1 MRLIVYI
8 DVLIFTNII
17 INYCIL
23 SVTQKFLHIITNE
36 ARLISG
42 AVIGSLFSLT
52 AFFDKLN
59 PMLSILLK
67 LTCAI
72 VMCLIAF
79 KNNGI
84 KYHIRNIISVF
95 ASSLIFCSV
104 MIAFFQI
111 VKPSGMAIINDNIY
125 FQIDPI
131 ILIALSIITYFIIII
146 VQKIVKTNFDN
157 TLVNL
162 VITLDNVDF
171 SCIGK
176 IDTGCTVVEPFS
188 GAPVI
193 ITERSVF
200 NNIKFDNPRIIPYKG
215 LNSQGLLYGIKANK
229 IQIDGKVVPTETYIA
244 ITDDRIDPQFK
255 AIINHKIKR

>member
-1 MRLIVYI
+1 MIVYI
-8 DVLIFTNII
+8 DVLIFVNII

-36 ARLISG
+36 ARLISS
-42 AVIGSLFSLT
+42 AVIGSFFSLT
-52 AFFDKLN
+52 AFMENLS
-59 PMLSILLK
+59 PVTSILIK
-67 LTCAI
+67 LICAT

-79 KNNGI
+79 KHICI

-95 ASSLIFCSV
+95 ACTLIFCAV
-104 MIAFFQI
+104 MIVFFQI

-125 FQIDPI
+125 FQIEPI
-131 ILIALSIITYFIIII
+131 TLIVLSIITYLIIIV

-157 TLVNL
+157 SLVNL
-162 VITLDNVDF
+162 VITLENVDF

-200 NNIKFDNPRIIPYKG
+200 NNIKIDNPRIIPYKG

-229 IQIDGKVVPTETYIA
+229 IQIDGKVIPTETYIA
-244 ITDDRIDPQFK
+244 ITDDKIDPQFK